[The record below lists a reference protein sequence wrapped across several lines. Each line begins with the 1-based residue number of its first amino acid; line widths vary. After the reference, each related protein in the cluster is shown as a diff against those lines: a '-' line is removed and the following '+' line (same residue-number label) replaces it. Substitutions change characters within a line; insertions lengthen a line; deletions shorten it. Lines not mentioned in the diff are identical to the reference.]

1 MSGNAAITVSISS
14 SATSLFSVSVSILP
28 IMFNGGW
35 RVVGPPATCH
45 PLPANIQIHR
55 LPLRVMIEHLHSELA
70 SQTAAFDAAERRL
83 EMHTAAGIDRQISG
97 LHGARD
103 AKCAADVASPDRAG
117 Q

>member
-1 MSGNAAITVSISS
+1 
-14 SATSLFSVSVSILP
+14 
-28 IMFNGGW
+28 
-35 RVVGPPATCH
+35 
-45 PLPANIQIHR
+45 
-55 LPLRVMIEHLHSELA
+55 MIEHLHSELA

-117 Q
+117 QSVLTVVRNAHRIVFAVEGHHGDDRAKNFFTNNCHLRFRIEKNRRLQKRSLA